1 MVPAPVRS
9 MYGAPTAVGTEVPGP
24 ATGIPGMGVEDEE
37 GVDDEDAADGDGD
50 SAAGE
55 DGEAGAALMR
65 AMMDISFSPM
75 ELMEELLLS
84 ILLLIATTMRSTF
97 SILVS
102 FTLRRIDWCS
112 TD

>member
-1 MVPAPVRS
+1 
-9 MYGAPTAVGTEVPGP
+9 
-24 ATGIPGMGVEDEE
+24 MGVEDEE

-97 SILVS
+97 AILVS